1 MIGGQDEDSCGKS
14 GLGETPQGAKA
25 TRRLTSR
32 PRKAKSCT
40 EINSGVTSEHTR
52 SFIHFVRLEIILI

>member
-14 GLGETPQGAKA
+14 GTSETPQE
-25 TRRLTSR
+25 R

-40 EINSGVTSEHTR
+40 EIHNALCPNLVLH
-52 SFIHFVRLEIILI
+52 ICHQ